1 MTREPRPG
9 TRAAIEV
16 ATITV
21 LEDAE
26 PVRRR
31 LEIEETTN
39 RYLIHP
45 VANQLARLFARL
57 HVRPN
62 SVSIAGMVF
71 GVLAGVAYHQYQDF
85 RFAIGGFCLM
95 IAWHVMDG
103 ADGQLARLTQ
113 SQSQSGKVLDG
124 ICDYVTFIAVYVGLA
139 LALSPQYGY
148 RAWILILVSGACHAV
163 QSAVYEVQRQ
173 DYDFWGWGKKSAE
186 LSDLRA
192 ATAKPRIGERLHR
205 FYERVQRVAAGLDSG
220 SRRRLTEILERQPRR
235 ARSIRRRYRERFAPA
250 TRRWSVMS
258 ANYRTLGIFVAA
270 VLEAPLLYFCFEII
284 GLSAILIVLLRRQR
298 HRWVSFLTEV
308 EAIR

>member
-9 TRAAIEV
+9 IRAADDV
-16 ATITV
+16 GTIA
-21 LEDAE
+21 LPENAE

-45 VANQLARLFARL
+45 LANRLARLFARL
-57 HVRPN
+57 HIRPN

-71 GVLAGVAYHQYQDF
+71 GVLAGVAYYQYRDF
-85 RFAIGGFCLM
+85 RFALGGFCLM
-95 IAWHVMDG
+95 VAWHVMDG

-124 ICDYVTFIAVYVGLA
+124 ICDYVTFIAVYLA
-139 LALSPQYGY
+139 LGLALSPQYGY
-148 RAWILILVSGACHAV
+148 RVWVLILLSGACHAV

-173 DYDFWGWGKKSAE
+173 DYDFWGWGRKSAE
-186 LSDLRA
+186 LSDLRGRP
-192 ATAKPRIGERLHR
+192 AKPRIADRLHR
-205 FYERVQRVAAGLDSG
+205 LYEEVQLAAAGLDLR
-220 SRRRLTEILERQPRR
+220 SRRSLTEILERQPHR
-235 ARSIRRRYRERFAPA
+235 ASSIRRLYRDRFAPA

-258 ANYRTLGIFVAA
+258 ANYRTLGLFVAA
-270 VLEAPLLYFCFEII
+270 GLGAPLLYFGFEVI
-284 GLSAILIVLLRRQR
+284 GLSAILMVLLRRQR

-308 EAIR
+308 AGIT